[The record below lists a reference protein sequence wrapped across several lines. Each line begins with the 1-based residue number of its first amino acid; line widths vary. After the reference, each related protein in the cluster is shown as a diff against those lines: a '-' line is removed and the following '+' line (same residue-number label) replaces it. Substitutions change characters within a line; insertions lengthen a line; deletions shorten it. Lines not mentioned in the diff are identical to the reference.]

1 MTSTSPVVPRSAVH
15 AIQLLGDREEQED
28 SFGLIRFGRSNS
40 TGLAII
46 VADGMGGHVGGPI
59 ASQTVVDSAR
69 LILEDT
75 DLLSPELLY
84 EIAQSC
90 NDSVGKCVELNPE
103 LEGMGSTLVS
113 ALMME
118 GWLHWV
124 SVGDSCL
131 YSFAHATGL
140 SRVNEDHS
148 MKPVLDK
155 MLEEG
160 ALEITEDEYYSKK
173 NMLRSAITGADLEL
187 VDCRWQG
194 ISLAST
200 DLLIVAS
207 DGLETLDD
215 SEIEAICRRVES
227 QSASV
232 IANSLVDA
240 VTRADHPRQDN
251 TTVVIVR
258 PCELDF

>member
-1 MTSTSPVVPRSAVH
+1 MASTSLTIPRSAVH
-15 AIQLLGDREEQED
+15 AIQLLGEREEQED
-28 SFGLIRFGRSNS
+28 SYGLIRFGRSKDA
-40 TGLAII
+40 GFGII

-75 DLLSPELLY
+75 DALAPAVLL

-90 NDSVGKCVELNPE
+90 NASVGKCVELNPE
-103 LEGMGSTLVS
+103 FEGMGSTLIT
-113 ALMME
+113 ALLVKD
-118 GWLHWV
+118 WLHWV

-131 YSFAHATGL
+131 YSFSRATGL

-160 ALEITEDEYYSKK
+160 ALEISDEEYSSKK

-200 DLLIVAS
+200 DLLIIAS
-207 DGLETLDD
+207 DGLETLAD
-215 SEIEAICRRVES
+215 SEIEAVCKRLEAQPVTT
-227 QSASV
+227 
-232 IANSLVDA
+232 IANNLIDA

-251 TTVVIVR
+251 TTLIIVR
-258 PCELDF
+258 PCELGF